1 MQNND
6 QLTKQER
13 LRLESFAQAV
23 NSSFTIK
30 TKDNERRP
38 SIDDLFEQAK
48 KIEQFL
54 KASNPN

>member
-30 TKDNERRP
+30 AEGRP
-38 SIDDLFEQAK
+38 SLDALFEQAK
-48 KIEQFL
+48 RIEEFL